1 MKINYSV
8 TLEPSDVEEAINT
21 YLQANGVNA
30 TVTVDD
36 IKDGMNDDLSILI
49 QTQGEAAPANKPVK
63 RRRKAP
69 SKVVQDELENSTRE
83 SQTEETKKATSIKQV
98 VDVTSGGAI
107 LRDQTILEEAN
118 ELNQA
123 RLAAELDQAD
133 EPKHE
138 ITEKVK
144 AVDID
149 DVDDSNSPV
158 DDTPDDAVED
168 KPVIKNTAEEI
179 VTNAKNSSVPLA
191 KQGIFKKRAKKA

>member
-49 QTQGEAAPANKPVK
+49 QTQGEAAPAPNKPVK
-63 RRRKAP
+63 RRRKAA
-69 SKVVQDELENSTRE
+69 SKAVDNELQSDA
-83 SQTEETKKATSIKQV
+83 QTEETKTTPKQV

-138 ITEKVK
+138 ITKKVK

-149 DVDDSNSPV
+149 DVDESNSPV
-158 DDTPDDAVED
+158 DDTADDVVED
-168 KPVIKNTAEEI
+168 EPVTKNTAEEI